1 MSSNINHLY
10 IVPSNDE
17 HVMNWCEGFALAAD
31 NYDILVL
38 DEVLTQSGLSGL
50 NKLIELKV
58 IETNISVIILD
69 TSTPM
74 IDPFFILFLKKK
86 YNLMF
91 LILNIDDEFKFDW
104 ITSTYS
110 TIADLVLTFDH
121 VSVERFRLSGI
132 NAKYFMHPVY
142 ISSIKFAANSSPK
155 KYEVSFVGRVDSG
168 KPSRLNLF
176 AFLKEKEI
184 DLSIFSSLGEN
195 DPAYLSIDGMYT
207 VFNNSKINLSFSGIT
222 TYLKSTNILLPRIRG
237 HKARPFEILAAGGFC
252 LCEFAI
258 STDKIFKDGKEIVFF
273 YSKADLIEK
282 INYYL
287 ANPNE
292 ATKIAKAGSKKVHQ
306 EFSRE
311 AVRSKFRKLIELNK
325 KNIGIDLYGEPQK
338 LIISKWFAYS
348 HIEIAFPFIIA
359 NLLKGRIFLFLKD
372 FSLILDFCK
381 QLYLNIGIVETLKV
395 VIISILRMTK
405 TLLRKAKFW

>member
-1 MSSNINHLY
+1 M
-10 IVPSNDE
+10 
-17 HVMNWCEGFALAAD
+17 
-31 NYDILVL
+31 
-38 DEVLTQSGLSGL
+38 
-50 NKLIELKV
+50 
-58 IETNISVIILD
+58 
-69 TSTPM
+69 
-74 IDPFFILFLKKK
+74 
-86 YNLMF
+86 
-91 LILNIDDEFKFDW
+91 
-104 ITSTYS
+104 
-110 TIADLVLTFDH
+110 
-121 VSVERFRLSGI
+121 
-132 NAKYFMHPVY
+132 
-142 ISSIKFAANSSPK
+142 
-155 KYEVSFVGRVDSG
+155 
-168 KPSRLNLF
+168 
-176 AFLKEKEI
+176 
-184 DLSIFSSLGEN
+184 GEN
-195 DPAYLSIDGMYT
+195 DTAYLSIDGMYT
-207 VFNNSKINLSFSGIT
+207 VFHNSKINLSFSGIT

-273 YSKADLIEK
+273 YS
-282 INYYL
+282 
-287 ANPNE
+287 
-292 ATKIAKAGSKKVHQ
+292 KAGSKKVHQ